1 MPYAWGIIGF
11 ILNPVLYAGAFSF
24 LAMRYFLPVI
34 FIPLF
39 PSMILL
45 STTVHLRNS
54 KTQNQKHPEQVLEI
68 WADS

>member
-24 LAMRYFLPVI
+24 LAMRDLLAVI
-34 FIPLF
+34 LIPLF
-39 PSMILL
+39 PAMILL

-54 KTQNQKHPEQVLEI
+54 KTHYQNHPE
-68 WADS
+68 